1 MLMQATLLLLLGL
14 RTWADPQTG
23 RPAETAT
30 ASRDANQVLMDL
42 TREAQDD
49 FQNRRYQASRKKLM
63 QALNLSPRDPRLWTY
78 LGLTDEQLNEIDA
91 AVADFQKVL
100 LILPREAQAFFN
112 LGRLYLIKGNR
123 SRAIEMYGQ
132 GLALNQNDLPAN
144 QNYALLLMEAGKFG
158 DAIVPLRRL
167 RKLDDSDSSTRATL
181 IECYLKAGNR
191 EEGEQE
197 IREFLALPNTA
208 ADDKLKLAKLML
220 EDELP
225 DLAQHVL
232 QRIVQ
237 EAPDLTEAHATLGSL
252 LMNLGHYNDAAQQY
266 REAVRLAP
274 QSPEYAM
281 HLAECLILEKHYQ
294 DALQFLNTR
303 PEFGSLMEYRFKRGL
318 ALYGMRLYG
327 PAIAVFEELDSKEP
341 NLDLIQYYLA
351 QAYNEIAEL
360 EKAQVY
366 GKKAIALN
374 PNQAS
379 YYVVL
384 GQILRKE
391 GDDRTDEAISTLGK
405 ALKLDPSN
413 APAKQEL
420 ALCYEK
426 KRDYGKAERL
436 LKEVV
441 LEAPNVVSGHAALS
455 RIYYLENK
463 KEEGDAEKKIIER
476 IEATIES
483 P

>member
-1 MLMQATLLLLLGL
+1 MLVHATLLLVLGI
-14 RTWADPQTG
+14 RTLADLQTG
-23 RPAETAT
+23 GPTETVS
-30 ASRDANQVLMDL
+30 ASHDAHRILTDL

-49 FQNRRYQASRKKLM
+49 FQTRRYQAAREKLM
-63 QALNLSPRDPRLWTY
+63 QALHLSPRDPHLWTY
-78 LGLTDEQLNEIDA
+78 LGLTDEQLNQVDRAI
-91 AVADFQKVL
+91 ADFQKVL
-100 LILPREAQAFFN
+100 LILSNDAQAFFN
-112 LGRLYLIKGNR
+112 LGRLYMIKGDR
-123 SRAIEMYGQ
+123 FRAIEMYGQ
-132 GLALNQNDLPAN
+132 GLTLKQNDLPAN
-144 QNYALLLMEAGKFG
+144 QNYALLLMQAGRIS
-158 DAIVPLRRL
+158 DAIVPLQRL
-167 RKLDDSDSSTRATL
+167 RKLNDSDVSTRATL
-181 IECYLKAGNR
+181 IECYLKAGKQ
-191 EEGEQE
+191 EEGKQE
-197 IREFLALPNTA
+197 TREFLALPNVA
-208 ADDKLKLAKLML
+208 SDDKLKLAKLLL
-220 EDELP
+220 EEKQP
-225 DLAQHVL
+225 DLAQPVL
-232 QRIVQ
+232 QQIVR

-252 LMNLGHYNDAAQQY
+252 FLNLGHYKDATQQY
-266 REAVRLAP
+266 KEAVRLAP

-281 HLAECLILEKHYQ
+281 HFAECLILEKRYQ
-294 DALQFLNTR
+294 DALQFLNTV
-303 PEFGSLMEYRFKRGL
+303 PEFGGLTEYRFKRAL

-327 PAIAVFEELDSKEP
+327 PAIALFEELDSKEP

-360 EKAQVY
+360 QKAQAY

-391 GDDRTDEAISTLGK
+391 GDDKTDEAISTLGK
-405 ALKLDPSN
+405 ALKLDRSS

-426 KRDYGKAERL
+426 KRDYENAERL

-463 KEEGDAEKKIIER
+463 RAEGDAEKKVIER
-476 IEATIES
+476 IEATMES